1 MEYREDV
8 VNRRQGFNVR
18 WRKGALETPAG
29 NVRRPAIA
37 IESEIQTTRIVASDR
52 IITHQDYEHHP
63 GRCRKFLLTA
73 DPRQPQ
79 IGVMGASE
87 INDSRTQQCDEAL
100 ESAVL
105 AHSRLLHNT
114 IQVTPTRPRARPK

>member
-1 MEYREDV
+1 M
-8 VNRRQGFNVR
+8 NRRQGFNVR
-18 WRKGALETPAG
+18 WRKGALESPAG
-29 NVRRPAIA
+29 SVRRPAIA
-37 IESEIQTTRIVASDR
+37 IESEIQTTRIVGRDR
-52 IITHQDYEHHP
+52 IIASQDYEHHP

-87 INDSRTQQCDEAL
+87 INDSITQQCDAAL

-105 AHSRLLHNT
+105 AHCRLLHSM
-114 IQVTPTRPRARPK
+114 IQAAPARPPALPK